1 MIGER
6 DSPHQDTRAD
16 WLFLYIRRLAEWFRS
31 LICLRRYLKGPNL
44 EKLRQVTFKKPRTGQ
59 KKITYLSD
67 SPRLFFLL
75 CILRGLV
82 SQQDGRQWQDV
93 GGCSSFPGRARSD
106 ARAVKAEAAALP
118 VLVWGFGL
126 VLRGVRDAPVR
137 SRYVLSY
144 PLNYVLYADSP
155 TVKVIGRSKPF
166 ETMAHARDSEPRR

>member
-1 MIGER
+1 VVSES
-6 DSPHQDTRAD
+6 DLSPSVFKRAK
-16 WLFLYIRRLAEWFRS
+16 LGKITSSHVQKAENR
-31 LICLRRYLKGPNL
+31 P
-44 EKLRQVTFKKPRTGQ
+44 E
-59 KKITYLSD
+59 KITYLSD